1 MTTNHPE
8 WNLMKNRFRSFLFLL
23 KGKNA
28 MPLFTTD
35 RVDQLFERFMKHHV
49 SPAGS
54 LGAKRC
60 PLDTSAQTTKLT
72 APKLTASNPSWTQ
85 KKERKEDAP

>member
-1 MTTNHPE
+1 
-8 WNLMKNRFRSFLFLL
+8 
-23 KGKNA
+23 

-54 LGAKRC
+54 RRT
-60 PLDTSAQTTKLT
+60 PDTRSRTP
-72 APKLTASNPSWTQ
+72 APKLTASRQNWTQ
-85 KKERKEDAP
+85 KKKRKEDAP

>member
-1 MTTNHPE
+1 
-8 WNLMKNRFRSFLFLL
+8 
-23 KGKNA
+23 

-54 LGAKRC
+54 VGAERC
-60 PLDTSAQTTKLT
+60 PPDTSAQTTKPT
-72 APKLTASNPSWTQ
+72 APKLTASRQSWTQ
-85 KKERKEDAP
+85 KEKRKDNAP

>member
-1 MTTNHPE
+1 
-8 WNLMKNRFRSFLFLL
+8 
-23 KGKNA
+23 

-54 LGAKRC
+54 VGAKRC
-60 PLDTSAQTTKLT
+60 PPDTSAQTDIQTPQKPT
-72 APKLTASNPSWTQ
+72 TSRQSWMQ
-85 KKERKEDAP
+85 KKKRKEDAP

>member
-1 MTTNHPE
+1 
-8 WNLMKNRFRSFLFLL
+8 
-23 KGKNA
+23 

-54 LGAKRC
+54 VGAKRC
-60 PLDTSAQTTKLT
+60 PPDTSAQTTKPT
-72 APKLTASNPSWTQ
+72 AQKPTTSRQNWTQ
-85 KKERKEDAP
+85 KKKREEDAP

>member
-1 MTTNHPE
+1 
-8 WNLMKNRFRSFLFLL
+8 
-23 KGKNA
+23 

-54 LGAKRC
+54 GTRA
-60 PLDTSAQTTKLT
+60 
-72 APKLTASNPSWTQ
+72 
-85 KKERKEDAP
+85 